1 MSVPHISVVIPAYN
15 GEAIVGETI
24 EGVLA
29 QTFSDWEL
37 LVVDD
42 GSTDGTKELIESYV
56 DDRVRLLTHDGGSNR
71 GACWSRILGTE
82 SARGAVI
89 ALLDQDDIW
98 DESYLEKHLT
108 FWNSVAPS
116 GVAMSYGPVRFWY
129 PGGAHSEAFS
139 TIPTV
144 GVHAPGSLLA
154 EWDESNFGKA
164 PETPS
169 AVFLRP
175 EIYPQI
181 RRWADLA
188 RGSISEDQYLFWYV
202 GARFPIAVHEGA
214 WLRYRKHEA
223 SALSRTTM
231 KRTQRNHLDLYN
243 ALRTDLA
250 EVLPG
255 HPVTELVVPRRLLEL
270 SRSVSWRWKA
280 GRAVRHPIRTSK
292 RMLGYSHIQRKGD
305 TVA

>member
-1 MSVPHISVVIPAYN
+1 MSTPHISVVIAAYN
-15 GEAIVGETI
+15 GEAILGETI

-37 LVVDD
+37 VIVDD
-42 GSTDGTKELIESYV
+42 GSTDATKDLIRTYV
-56 DDRVRLLTHDGGSNR
+56 DGRVRLLTHDGGSNR
-71 GACWSRILGTE
+71 GACWSRIVGTE
-82 SARGAVI
+82 AARGKVI
-89 ALLDQDDIW
+89 ALLDQDDVW
-98 DESYLEKHLT
+98 DDSYLEKHLS

-129 PGGAHSEAFS
+129 PGTQQNEVLLS
-139 TIPTV
+139 TIPMA

-181 RRWADLA
+181 RRWGDLA
-188 RGSISEDQYLFWYV
+188 RGSISEDQYLYWYV

-231 KRTQRNHLDLYN
+231 RRTQRDHFDLYK
-243 ALRTDLA
+243 ALRNDLTD
-250 EVLPG
+250 VLPG
-255 HPVTELVVPRRLLEL
+255 HPVTESIVPSRLLEL
-270 SRSVSWRWKA
+270 SKSVSWTWKA
-280 GRAVRHPIRTSK
+280 GRAVRHPIRVSK
-292 RMLGYSHIQRKGD
+292 RLSKYAHL
-305 TVA
+305 